1 MTDVKWIK
9 IATDIFED
17 DKMLLIA
24 DLPKGDS
31 LVVIWIKL
39 LCLAGKLNTSGV
51 MVMDNGTPY
60 TDKMLASIFNR
71 KISLVKLALQIFEQ
85 YGMITFTNDIIS
97 ISNWGKHQNLDQ
109 LEKKRADQREYMRK
123 YRSKQENISCNT
135 NCKANSNIY
144 SKANSDI
151 TVNEKEPNSK
161 ANVSHLDKDIDKDI
175 DNNIYIHNVCNSN
188 INNNAPLTEDLQPL
202 TNELS
207 ERPAVAAP
215 DSNVHPLTSAEYATL
230 VEEYGKDFVDKRAAR
245 AKCCKG
251 AFNLKTLEKWCKEDY
266 EKQKK
271 YVVYKHDPFFD
282 T

>member
-31 LVVIWIKL
+31 IVVIWIKL

-51 MVMDNGTPY
+51 MIMDNGTPY

-71 KISLVKLALQIFEQ
+71 KISLVKAALQIFEK

-109 LEKKRADQREYMRK
+109 LEKKRTDQREYMRK
-123 YRSKQENISCNT
+123 YRSKQKDISCKS
-135 NCKANSNIY
+135 NCKTNSN
-144 SKANSDI
+144 I

-161 ANVSHLDKDIDKDI
+161 ANVSRLDKDKDIDI

-188 INNNAPLTEDLQPL
+188 INNNAPLTEDLQSL

-215 DSNVHPLTSAEYATL
+215 DSGVHPLTSAEYAAL
-230 VEEYGKDFVDKRAAR
+230 VEEYGKDFVDKRVAR
-245 AKCCKG
+245 SKCCKG
-251 AFNLKTLEKWCKEDY
+251 AFNLKTLEIWCKEDY

-271 YVVYKHDPFFD
+271 YVVYKHDPFSD
-282 T
+282 A

>member
-24 DLPKGDS
+24 ALPKGDS
-31 LVVIWIKL
+31 IVVIWIKL

-51 MVMDNGTPY
+51 MIMDNGTPY

-71 KISLVKLALQIFEQ
+71 KISLVKSALQIFEQ
-85 YGMITFTNDIIS
+85 YGMITITNNTIS

-135 NCKANSNIY
+135 NCKANSNVY
-144 SKANSDI
+144 SKTNSDI

-175 DNNIYIHNVCNSN
+175 DNNIYIHNVCNNN
-188 INNNAPLTEDLQPL
+188 INNNAPLTEGLQPL
-202 TNELS
+202 TNEPVKSPTLP
-207 ERPAVAAP
+207 EP
-215 DSNVHPLTSAEYATL
+215 DYGEYPLTGAEYVALTE
-230 VEEYGKDFVDKRAAR
+230 VYGKDFVDKRVAR

-251 AFNLKTLEKWCKEDY
+251 AFNFKTLKKWCEEDY
-266 EKQKK
+266 EKTKK
-271 YVVYKHDPFFD
+271 YIVDKHSPFSD
-282 T
+282 A